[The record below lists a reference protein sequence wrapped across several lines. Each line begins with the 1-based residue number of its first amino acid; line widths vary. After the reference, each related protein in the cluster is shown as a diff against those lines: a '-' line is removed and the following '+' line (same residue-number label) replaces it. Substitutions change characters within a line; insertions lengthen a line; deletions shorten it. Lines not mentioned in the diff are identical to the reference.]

1 MNKIVLKLKEL
12 LNKLTDKLGYKKM
25 HILCSFVITFVF
37 GLLGIV
43 FGIFVGCLAGLAK
56 EAYDHIK
63 YVLYQE
69 GNGFSKEDLSYDVI
83 GIVIAVII
91 LLIL

>member
-1 MNKIVLKLKEL
+1 MNKIILKLREL
-12 LNKLTDKLGYKKM
+12 LNKLTDKLGHEKM
-25 HILCSFVITFVF
+25 HILCSFMITFIF

-43 FGIFVGCLAGLAK
+43 FGVFVGCLTGLAK
-56 EAYDHIK
+56 ETYDHIK

-69 GNGFSKEDLSYDVI
+69 GIGFSKEDLLYDVI
-83 GIVIAVII
+83 GIVIAVVI